1 MHCFEGHS
9 VFRINEA
16 NGQPSLSKIM
26 STFEANRL
34 SVNLKDDNTNM
45 VGKLQMNGMGTL
57 QTSAATSVS
66 PSVIA
71 PPHSANNNNMA
82 PLSVTTATTTAVTG
96 NKTLTV
102 LTFVFIRLLLIFR
115 LFWQ

>member
-9 VFRINEA
+9 VFRINESS
-16 NGQPSLSKIM
+16 GQPTLSKIM

-34 SVNLKDDNTNM
+34 SVNLKDDGANM
-45 VGKLQMNGMGTL
+45 LGKLQMNGMGTL
-57 QTSAATSVS
+57 QTSAAAAAAASVS

-96 NKTLTV
+96 NNN
-102 LTFVFIRLLLIFR
+102 ISR
-115 LFWQ
+115 LFDVG